1 MDQFHGRSL
10 TNPRGGRRIRARD
23 KKAYEVGGY
32 FSAPK
37 ASEEKKVDK
46 KRKRGG
52 STKVK
57 LKNVTHANVEKE
69 KGKFVKTKILKVLS
83 SPDNR
88 NYSRQSLIT
97 KGATINTE
105 LGEAIVI
112 NRPSQDGVVNAK
124 LLKK

>member
-23 KKAYEVGGY
+23 KRAYELGGY

-37 ASEEKKVDK
+37 VSEEKKKDV
-46 KRKRGG
+46 KRTRGG
-52 STKVK
+52 NEKIK
-57 LKNVTHANVEKE
+57 LKNVTHANVEVE
-69 KGKFVKTKILKVLS
+69 KGKFVKAKILKVIE

-88 NYSRQSLIT
+88 NYSRQSFVT

-105 LGEAIVI
+105 LGDAVVI
-112 NRPSQDGVVNAK
+112 NRPSQDGMINAK
-124 LLKK
+124 LKK

>member
-23 KKAYEVGGY
+23 KRAYELGGY

-37 ASEEKKVDK
+37 VSEEKKKDT

-52 STKVK
+52 KLKVK
-57 LKNVTHANVEKE
+57 LKNVVYANVESE
-69 KGKFVKTKILKVLS
+69 KGKFVKSKILKVVK

-88 NYSRQSLIT
+88 NYARQSFVT

-112 NRPSQDGVVNAK
+112 NRPAQDGMINAK
-124 LLKK
+124 LIK

>member
-23 KKAYEVGGY
+23 KRAYEVGGY
-32 FSAPK
+32 FAAPK
-37 ASEEKKVDK
+37 VSEEKKKDT

-52 STKVK
+52 TTKIK

-69 KGKFVKTKILKVLS
+69 KGKFTKSKILKVLT

-88 NYSRQSLIT
+88 NYSRQGLVT

-105 LGEAIVI
+105 LGEAIVT

-124 LLKK
+124 LKE